1 MLQAT
6 GRRSG
11 PGQNNA
17 EPASEPAGWLAGWV
31 VIRCDHEDSG
41 CAAGFYLLR
50 RGSAY
55 YILPVLSSTPN
66 VKVHQGSVELQIQL
80 WVVSVQKDCVTS
92 ARDTYP
98 ANPVWVESTV
108 HGGWVSQRRSLSW
121 EVLDLRQVPGGELTF
136 LSGPTRD
143 SLNQK
148 KGKEDRPDTLKQLDR
163 AVINSIT
170 LLGNPRGELSVCRS
184 FNVPSLFIISDSC
197 SNSLFFS
204 PPMYS
209 FSTYEHLCFFF

>member
-1 MLQAT
+1 M
-6 GRRSG
+6 
-11 PGQNNA
+11 
-17 EPASEPAGWLAGWV
+17 
-31 VIRCDHEDSG
+31 
-41 CAAGFYLLR
+41 
-50 RGSAY
+50 
-55 YILPVLSSTPN
+55 
-66 VKVHQGSVELQIQL
+66 
-80 WVVSVQKDCVTS
+80 
-92 ARDTYP
+92 
-98 ANPVWVESTV
+98 
-108 HGGWVSQRRSLSW
+108 SQRRSLSW